1 MKKSIFTIMTI
12 LCVFTMAFS
21 SVALATSTGTS
32 DAASVIGGLNN
43 SASDGGILS
52 GPVSKIIGVIKYI
65 AIAVALGMVI
75 IIGIKWMTAPAGGK
89 AAVKDTFLPYLIGAI
104 CVGAA
109 SAIAQFAI
117 SLGGN

>member
-1 MKKSIFTIMTI
+1 MTI
-12 LCVFTMAFS
+12 LCVFTMTFS
-21 SVALATSTGTS
+21 SVALATTTGTGN
-32 DAASVIGGLNN
+32 AASVIGGLNN

-52 GPVSKIIGVIKYI
+52 GPVSRIIGVIKYI

-117 SLGGN
+117 GLGGN